1 MRRKYFFN
9 KQEEKNIR
17 NRAGGLGLFGIC
29 CLFIG
34 AIFIISYIAC
44 SIVTTDISK
53 NTDILGIGIIITVT
67 GFIFWII
74 GVNKKKNEEE
84 MRILALKNERLKQET
99 ALKEIQKIEA
109 EQNRRNEEEKKKLE
123 QERINKFLK
132 SEIVN
137 TDNMTGVEFEDFLA
151 QLFQKLGYKTEKTK
165 ASGDYGVDLIITDRC
180 GSVIIQAKRY
190 RDKVSIG
197 AVQEICAARQ
207 YYGIYNAWIVSN
219 SYFTNAAA
227 TLAERNGVE
236 LINRERLSELILQ
249 ANQRWEQFLKDNSD
263 LHINEEQ
270 YSSYITQIEKEENG
284 FNSKCYQIT
293 EQIIYASN
301 ALDVQLTRKYLKALF
316 DVNVSNKNQFIAYHF
331 ALIRIV
337 SFIYRLR
344 DVEPDFVNDILDLCD
359 KDIEILKNDIICLKR
374 ASVPTLTKKAIILEK
389 KGRLKEVVELCDF
402 AIERELYEE
411 NGSTFFIRKH
421 RLEKKY
427 KL

>member
-17 NRAGGLGLFGIC
+17 NRAGGLGSFGIC

-34 AIFIISYIAC
+34 FVFIISYIVC
-44 SIVTTDISK
+44 SIFTTDISE

-123 QERINKFLK
+123 QERINKLLK

-180 GSVIIQAKRY
+180 GSVII
-190 RDKVSIG
+190 
-197 AVQEICAARQ
+197 
-207 YYGIYNAWIVSN
+207 
-219 SYFTNAAA
+219 
-227 TLAERNGVE
+227 
-236 LINRERLSELILQ
+236 
-249 ANQRWEQFLKDNSD
+249 
-263 LHINEEQ
+263 
-270 YSSYITQIEKEENG
+270 
-284 FNSKCYQIT
+284 
-293 EQIIYASN
+293 
-301 ALDVQLTRKYLKALF
+301 
-316 DVNVSNKNQFIAYHF
+316 
-331 ALIRIV
+331 
-337 SFIYRLR
+337 
-344 DVEPDFVNDILDLCD
+344 
-359 KDIEILKNDIICLKR
+359 
-374 ASVPTLTKKAIILEK
+374 
-389 KGRLKEVVELCDF
+389 
-402 AIERELYEE
+402 
-411 NGSTFFIRKH
+411 
-421 RLEKKY
+421 
-427 KL
+427 